1 MELTKKQ
8 KIKNIGG
15 IKMATYLTE
24 PSRTFNEYLL
34 IPRLTT
40 KDCTPDKIS
49 LRTPLVKHKV
59 GEEAEMYLNVPF
71 TSAIMQAVSGE
82 EMGVA
87 LAREGGLAFIY
98 MSQSVESQAAMV
110 RHVKESKSGF
120 VRSKWNLKPHD
131 TLRDILEI
139 KEKSRRY
146 NDTSRKISIC
156 KSWINFIRSKRYH
169 LGKEN

>member
-1 MELTKKQ
+1 
-8 KIKNIGG
+8 
-15 IKMATYLTE
+15 
-24 PSRTFNEYLL
+24 
-34 IPRLTT
+34 
-40 KDCTPDKIS
+40 
-49 LRTPLVKHKV
+49 
-59 GEEAEMYLNVPF
+59 MYLNVPF

-139 KEKSRRY
+139 KEEMYPVIIAEVIANETNIRVQFEHGQEECEGEPSILFAECNPWHLNNTEKALNTTAEFDAILEPY
-146 NDTSRKISIC
+146 LKELGLDISDIDNL
-156 KSWINFIRSKRYH
+156 KMLMW
-169 LGKEN
+169 